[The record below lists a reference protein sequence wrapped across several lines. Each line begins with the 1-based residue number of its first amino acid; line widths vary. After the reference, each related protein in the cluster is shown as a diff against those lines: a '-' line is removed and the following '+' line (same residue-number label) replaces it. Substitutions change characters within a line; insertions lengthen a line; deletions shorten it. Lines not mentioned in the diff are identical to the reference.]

1 MMKRFPSE
9 IFITRKHEGTDDA
22 YLVVHESAREVAVV
36 GKKIKAGRYALL
48 DTVVITTE
56 TKVKTPKPW

>member
-9 IFITRKHEGTDDA
+9 IFITRKHEGTCVA
-22 YLVVHESAREVAVV
+22 YLAVHESAREVAVV

-48 DTVVITTE
+48 DVVVITTE
-56 TKVKTPKPW
+56 AKVHPPKP